1 MTFWT
6 CYWFAFV
13 ACLVFSIP
21 ALGAANEEEDCYGGY
36 IEGECKNGIKRITIG
51 NVMLYLV
58 GSLIPIVNFLVAI
71 VAFSM
76 TLRFIFITLCDLSE
90 KPVMQKKLFG
100 KKRNNY
106 DVY

>member
-6 CYWFAFV
+6 CYWLAFV

-21 ALGAANEEEDCYGGY
+21 ALGAANEEEDCFGGY
-36 IEGECKNGIKRITIG
+36 IEGECKKGIKRITIG

-58 GSLIPIVNFLVAI
+58 GSLIPLVNFIIAV
-71 VAFSM
+71 VSFSM
-76 TLRFIFITLCDLSE
+76 TLRFIFITLCE

-100 KKRNNY
+100 KKEKY
-106 DVY
+106 L